1 MDLLTSASR
10 PKPKN
15 TEYEEGKPYYGF
27 SKLSKGHHEVYKFRL
42 VKNKMYKA
50 NAEKPMLKRILLV
63 ELKDE
68 VLFLPQYFA
77 EKFDDDDSKV
87 DVLNN
92 DGIKKFMYF
101 GGKNAFK

>member
-1 MDLLTSASR
+1 
-10 PKPKN
+10 
-15 TEYEEGKPYYGF
+15 
-27 SKLSKGHHEVYKFRL
+27 
-42 VKNKMYKA
+42 
-50 NAEKPMLKRILLV
+50 MLKRILLV